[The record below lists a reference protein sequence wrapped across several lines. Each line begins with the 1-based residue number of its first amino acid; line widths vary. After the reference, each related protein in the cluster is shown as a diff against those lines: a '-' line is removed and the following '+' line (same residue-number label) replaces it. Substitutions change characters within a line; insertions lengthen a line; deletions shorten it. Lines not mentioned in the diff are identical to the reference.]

1 MNVLPILPTFSK
13 IILISEHSFACT
25 FKGDYDPTKVKV
37 LHFKMNPA
45 DIAATQR
52 REELKRLQEEN
63 ERLRQRVKLLEESE
77 GKIEDLTVVVEKKLQ
92 EPGGSKDVEG
102 NLKVVVRVNILIV
115 HGYKVWMPNSV
126 PRTTFQA

>member
-1 MNVLPILPTFSK
+1 M
-13 IILISEHSFACT
+13 SFCIHQ
-25 FKGDYDPTKVKV
+25 GDYDPTKVKV

-45 DIAATQR
+45 DIAATQK

-63 ERLRQRVKLLEESE
+63 ERLQQRVKLLEENE

-102 NLKVVVRVNILIV
+102 MF
-115 HGYKVWMPNSV
+115 YW
-126 PRTTFQA
+126 T